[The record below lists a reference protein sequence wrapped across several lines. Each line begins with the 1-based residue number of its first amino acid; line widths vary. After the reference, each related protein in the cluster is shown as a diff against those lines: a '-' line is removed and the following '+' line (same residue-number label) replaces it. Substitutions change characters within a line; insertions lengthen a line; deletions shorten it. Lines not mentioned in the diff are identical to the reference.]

1 MSTTEENKALVR
13 RYWEEFFNKR
23 NLAVIDELIAPNYVS
38 HDSGGSE
45 SLGREAARQV
55 ATSTFGGFPDFH
67 ATVKDQVA
75 EGDKVVTRGFARMT
89 QRGEFMGIP
98 PTGKDVTFTWVAIDR
113 IEGGKIVEA
122 WSEGDGLGLLRQL
135 GAIPTPG

>member
-55 ATSTFGGFPDFH
+55 ATSTFGGFPDGTAF
-67 ATVKDQVA
+67 ATLLMNICVPRIVLYTQPPVFGKKSK
-75 EGDKVVTRGFARMT
+75 GDN
-89 QRGEFMGIP
+89 P
-98 PTGKDVTFTWVAIDR
+98 
-113 IEGGKIVEA
+113 
-122 WSEGDGLGLLRQL
+122 
-135 GAIPTPG
+135 